1 MVCRERSHQCKD
13 VYLRLLTPNQR
24 LLPSD
29 QHSLHAC
36 TYMWL
41 RKGRHI
47 VHYSASCCFD
57 LHTTFIALIQIQK
70 LDITK
75 CLGVML
81 NEKSSIVTSMKTH
94 QNQVNITKMP
104 TMGFL
109 SFKKYFLIFKNL
121 PVFVCY
127 LVLQTLMYYFI
138 QWKKI

>member
-1 MVCRERSHQCKD
+1 MLTGKKREKMVCRERSHQCKD
-13 VYLRLLTPNQR
+13 VYLRLLTPNQG

-57 LHTTFIALIQIQK
+57 LHTTFIALSQIQN

-94 QNQVNITKMP
+94 
-104 TMGFL
+104 
-109 SFKKYFLIFKNL
+109 
-121 PVFVCY
+121 
-127 LVLQTLMYYFI
+127 
-138 QWKKI
+138 

>member
-13 VYLRLLTPNQR
+13 VYLRLLTPNQGP
-24 LLPSD
+24 LPSD

-41 RKGRHI
+41 SKGRH
-47 VHYSASCCFD
+47 VFCCSALCCFD
-57 LHTTFIALIQIQK
+57 LHTTFITSIQIQK

-81 NEKSSIVTSMKTH
+81 NEKSSIMTSMKTH
-94 QNQVNITKMP
+94 YNQVNIIKMP

-109 SFKKYFLIFKNL
+109 SFKKYFLIFKKL
-121 PVFVCY
+121 PVFLYY
-127 LVLQTLMYYFI
+127 LVLQMLIYYFI